1 MTVAP
6 KKSRT
11 LRASTLVLAA
21 GLALPLLAQAA
32 EDPAVAQLTQRLM
45 AMQANPDA
53 SQLAAF
59 ERLQAQQAVA
69 DLAKA
74 KRRDLDQAR
83 YLAERRVEI
92 AETSVRAALAQR
104 EVDQLERT
112 RSELLIEASR
122 RDAQR
127 ARQETERLR
136 VQAQIQAEE
145 TERLRQSAEQEAL
158 ARQDAETALTSVAG
172 KQTARLS
179 AAQQSAAK
187 LAREE
192 AELVSGNKLPR
203 SKFDSRGE
211 VFTFNGDAFASGKG
225 SLSGGAKG
233 QAKALAEY
241 LNIGKKG
248 RVRIEAYDAA
258 AGVGD
263 QRAQA
268 LRDALVAAGV
278 SASRLQVA
286 GKKAAATKA
295 RSAEVIIAP

>member
-45 AMQANPDA
+45 AIQANPDA

-104 EVDQLERT
+104 EVDQLEQ
-112 RSELLIEASR
+112 IG
-122 RDAQR
+122 R
-127 ARQETERLR
+127 AH
-136 VQAQIQAEE
+136 V
-145 TERLRQSAEQEAL
+145 
-158 ARQDAETALTSVAG
+158 
-172 KQTARLS
+172 
-179 AAQQSAAK
+179 
-187 LAREE
+187 
-192 AELVSGNKLPR
+192 
-203 SKFDSRGE
+203 
-211 VFTFNGDAFASGKG
+211 
-225 SLSGGAKG
+225 
-233 QAKALAEY
+233 
-241 LNIGKKG
+241 
-248 RVRIEAYDAA
+248 
-258 AGVGD
+258 
-263 QRAQA
+263 
-268 LRDALVAAGV
+268 
-278 SASRLQVA
+278 
-286 GKKAAATKA
+286 
-295 RSAEVIIAP
+295 

>member
-1 MTVAP
+1 MIRSMKAARPRLPV
-6 KKSRT
+6 
-11 LRASTLVLAA
+11 LLLAA
-21 GLALPLLAQAA
+21 SLALPLLAHAA
-32 EDPAVAQLTQRLM
+32 EDPAVAQLSQRLM
-45 AMQANPDA
+45 AIQANPDA

-69 DLAKA
+69 ELAKA

-145 TERLRQSAEQEAL
+145 TERLRQAAEQEAL

-192 AELVSGNKLPR
+192 AELVAGSKLPG
-203 SKFDSRGE
+203 SKFDTRGE
-211 VFTFNGDAFASGKG
+211 VFTFNGDAFAAGKG
-225 SLSGGAKG
+225 SLSAAAKG

-258 AGVGD
+258 AGVGE

>member
-1 MTVAP
+1 M
-6 KKSRT
+6 
-11 LRASTLVLAA
+11 RASTLVLAA

-69 DLAKA
+69 DLDKA

-192 AELVSGNKLPR
+192 AELVSGNTLPG

-211 VFTFNGDAFASGKG
+211 VFTFNGDAFAAGKG
-225 SLSGGAKG
+225 SLSSAAKG